1 MPPEPPGEIPPS
13 VYLPLVAC
21 GPGVSDTSQCTP
33 ITLLTIAAAVSSI
46 CSIVGVVAYLVLCAV
61 QMFREMSE
69 RMLAMITGFAFFLTL
84 STLQAGIAMTAIAY
98 FCDVFL
104 GLGREYYSAQTGAT
118 EEEANI
124 AVALVSDHSLVKWAG
139 IMGLITACFTLFDAV
154 ARLLTSGGREDAG
167 PVRSYTSKRAKTA
180 DPGAI
185 SSTSYPPA
193 AGIDLPQPTPAPTA
207 GGGNENPFFGG
218 GAGGRL

>member
-1 MPPEPPGEIPPS
+1 MHPLPFGCISLLAGSWPS
-13 VYLPLVAC
+13 P
-21 GPGVSDTSQCTP
+21 
-33 ITLLTIAAAVSSI
+33 
-46 CSIVGVVAYLVLCAV
+46 
-61 QMFREMSE
+61 R
-69 RMLAMITGFAFFLTL
+69 RNTL
-84 STLQAGIAMTAIAY
+84 SRP
-98 FCDVFL
+98 D
-104 GLGREYYSAQTGAT
+104 RS
-118 EEEANI
+118 
-124 AVALVSDHSLVKWAG
+124 
-139 IMGLITACFTLFDAV
+139 CFTLFDAV